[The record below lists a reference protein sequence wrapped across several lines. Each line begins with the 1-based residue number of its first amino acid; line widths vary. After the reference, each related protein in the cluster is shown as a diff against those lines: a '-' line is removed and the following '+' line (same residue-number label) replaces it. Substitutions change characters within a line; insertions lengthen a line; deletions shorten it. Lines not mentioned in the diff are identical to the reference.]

1 MQRPVLKLICAFAIC
16 SHSMCLSNYPAD
28 NGNWALGFLLAGI
41 LTPATPFEGARISR
55 TTAQSV
61 PNSGVHSVQFQTEDF
76 DTANLHSP
84 ALPDHIT
91 TATSGFYFLSGA
103 VEFQTDSNNRR
114 LAQLQGTSDL
124 LQNNSSGVIGRP
136 AANHVSVI
144 QEFPTGTNLSLRTSQ
159 NSGGPLNTTAQPTT
173 NLSIAYLD
181 RAVASAAIATKSVP
195 QNIPHAAFT
204 IVNFEG
210 EEYDTGNYF
219 NLAQPDRFVIP
230 ETGVYLISANFAF
243 PGASG
248 PAGGVELL
256 LNGSTAIAR
265 DLRTRPPGIGSS
277 QSVSTVYRLNAGDFV
292 STRVIQTS
300 GGGLNLNIDTRMSIA
315 RLDSSTSSARN
326 LLIRALPTG
335 TPDLVTGFNAQLILT
350 DVKRADS
357 AYSATD
363 PTRTTVLETG
373 LYLII
378 ANAKLSANGNNIRRI
393 TLKRNG
399 VNVQRT
405 TTDSLPGAPAT
416 LNLIS
421 LRQLNAGDA
430 VSLEVNQDSGASL
443 TWTPERTFLQ
453 MVKMD

>member
-1 MQRPVLKLICAFAIC
+1 M
-16 SHSMCLSNYPAD
+16 
-28 NGNWALGFLLAGI
+28 
-41 LTPATPFEGARISR
+41 
-55 TTAQSV
+55 
-61 PNSGVHSVQFQTEDF
+61 
-76 DTANLHSP
+76 
-84 ALPDHIT
+84 
-91 TATSGFYFLSGA
+91 
-103 VEFQTDSNNRR
+103 
-114 LAQLQGTSDL
+114 
-124 LQNNSSGVIGRP
+124 
-136 AANHVSVI
+136 
-144 QEFPTGTNLSLRTSQ
+144 
-159 NSGGPLNTTAQPTT
+159 PLNTITEPTT

-195 QNIPHAAFT
+195 QVIPHATFT

-210 EEYDTGNYF
+210 EESDTGDYF

-243 PGASG
+243 PDTIS

-256 LNGSTAIAR
+256 LNGSTVIAR
-265 DLRTRPPGIGSS
+265 DVRTRPPGIGPS

-292 STRVIQTS
+292 STRVLQTS

-315 RLDSSTSSARN
+315 RLDSSTSSARK

-350 DVKRADS
+350 DIKRADS
-357 AYSATD
+357 AYSTTD
-363 PTRTTVLETG
+363 PTLTTVLETG

-378 ANAKLSANGNNIRRI
+378 ANAQLSADGGGSRRI

-405 TTDSLPGAPAT
+405 TKVGLPMALAT

-430 VSLEVNQDSGASL
+430 VSLEVNQDSGCPL

>member
-1 MQRPVLKLICAFAIC
+1 MRRPILKLICVFAIC
-16 SHSMCLSNYPAD
+16 SQPMCLPDFPED
-28 NGNWALGFLLAGI
+28 NGNWALALL
-41 LTPATPFEGARISR
+41 LTAAANLVPFEGARISR
-55 TTAQSV
+55 TTAQSL
-61 PNSGVHSVQFQTEDF
+61 PNNGFQTIQFETEDF
-76 DTANLHSP
+76 DTANLHNP
-84 ALPDHIT
+84 ALPDRIT
-91 TATSGFYFLSGA
+91 TASSGFYFLSGA
-103 VEFQTDSNNRR
+103 VEFQTNNMNRR
-114 LAQLQGTSDL
+114 IAQLQGTSDL
-124 LQNNSSGVIGRP
+124 LQNFSNGINGRP
-136 AANHVSVI
+136 PANHLSVI
-144 QEFPTGTNLSLRTSQ
+144 QEFPAGTNLSLHAFQ
-159 NSGGPLNTTAQPTT
+159 NSGVPLNTITEPTT

-195 QNIPHAAFT
+195 QVIPHATFT

-210 EEYDTGNYF
+210 EESDTGDYF

-243 PGASG
+243 PDTIS

-256 LNGSTAIAR
+256 LNGSTVIAR
-265 DLRTRPPGIGSS
+265 DVRTRPPGIGPS

-292 STRVIQTS
+292 STRVLQTS

-315 RLDSSTSSARN
+315 RLDSSTSSARK

-350 DVKRADS
+350 DIKRADS
-357 AYSATD
+357 AYSTTD
-363 PTRTTVLETG
+363 PTLTTVLETG

-378 ANAKLSANGNNIRRI
+378 ANAQLSADGGGSRRI

-405 TTDSLPGAPAT
+405 TKVGLPMALAT

-430 VSLEVNQDSGASL
+430 VSLEVNQDSGCPL